1 MQGPTGSQTKSCE
14 FKGLRDLLVSRG
26 HLAEGCDHRY
36 LALFLVDMGG
46 LWLMRRVAR
55 NGSSGSRDSVD
66 SHVRA
71 ENLGNHDGAVS
82 LLVVLHDRNPGAAD
96 GESRAV

>member
-14 FKGLRDLLVSRG
+14 FKGLRDLLIWSG
-26 HLAEGCDHRY
+26 QPADGCDHSY

-55 NGSSGSRDSVD
+55 NGSSGSRDPVN
-66 SHVRA
+66 SHV
-71 ENLGNHDGAVS
+71 GA
-82 LLVVLHDRNPGAAD
+82 
-96 GESRAV
+96 